1 MTQRRAIDSNC
12 GWQSRDFG
20 AWVLGGVMEPPRQIC
35 HLPSFKEINL
45 LQFKPQLV
53 ELIFAPRSQKHS

>member
-20 AWVLGGVMEPPRQIC
+20 AWVLGGVMEPPKQIC
-35 HLPSFKEINL
+35 YLPSFKEINL
-45 LQFKPQLV
+45 L
-53 ELIFAPRSQKHS
+53 